1 MKKLYCLIVF
11 LSIGIFAQGQSWS
24 NLRQKTIAIA
34 DSVQLD
40 SLSIVPSSLIVSQET
55 QVLKEGVDF
64 EINYSTTLFHW
75 LNAVNKN
82 RNTTF
87 SYRVFPLN
95 FSSSTKPS
103 LIFDRKPEKVSG
115 KQEETYER
123 INGNAYPIDQNT
135 LEVSGT
141 IARGINVGNNQNMGL
156 NSTLNLQIKGKLSE
170 DVFIDAVMSDNS
182 IPMQPDGYSQ
192 QINEFDQIYMRIY
205 NEKHS
210 LQIGDLKLNES
221 NSYFL
226 KFNRKVQGLDLQ
238 TQSNKPAKN
247 RNTRN
252 RVSAA
257 VAKGS
262 FNRMEFLG
270 TEGIQGPY
278 QLKGANNETFVVVLA
293 GTEKVFLNG
302 ILLERGEKAD
312 YVMDYNTAELTFN
325 PKHMINNK
333 SRIIVEFEYSD
344 KNYNRFLF
352 YTDQE
357 LNYEK
362 GSISVQY
369 FTEGDAK
376 NQPVNQEINP
386 FEKKVLELAGDNI
399 KGSVVQNIDSIAF
412 DQNRVLYKMIDTLV
426 SGYFY
431 DSILVYSNHPDSAF
445 YQAGFSLVGENRGN
459 YIRILSATNGKMY
472 QWIAPQNGIPQG
484 NYEPVQLL
492 IPPKKQQLALIKSSF
507 KPTKNINIETE
518 LAYSQKDLNTF
529 SNLDSYDNNGYALST
544 RYQQKIK
551 LNASDLA
558 VFAHYNF
565 IHKHFNPLERFRPAE
580 FEREWNLLNGLK
592 SNEHYISSGITLSK
606 KQLHS
611 FSLIQEYLN
620 KGTEY
625 EGSKTLFKAMVKN
638 GKLSLTADG
647 SYLNTKGSTFNSTFY
662 QHHTSLAF
670 THKKW
675 EAGVRHQMEH
685 NKLFLG
691 NSDSLLNQSQLFSET
706 GTFLNYGD
714 SSSQQARIAYK
725 NRIDFSPFQNQLV
738 KSSVSDDV
746 SFEMQVAKN
755 RNNQLRTAV
764 TWRNLNVINDSLL
777 PNLKSEQNLLAR
789 LEHQLNVKKRL
800 VTLYTFYEMGS
811 GLESKKEYAYL
822 EVAPGQGNYTWVD
835 LNNNNQPE
843 LNEFELAAIPEE
855 ANYIKMYTP
864 TSEYLKVYSVKLN
877 ETLKINPDAL
887 WKNETGIKK
896 LASRFSNQLSLRIF
910 QKHSQSKLEAR
921 MNPFTSSYADSQII
935 STNNAMRN
943 TFSFNRS
950 HPKFGADYT
959 LSQQKQ
965 KSLLVNGFDE
975 SMLQL
980 HELKVRWNLTAELL
994 LLNTLSTQKRR
1005 YESEFFNT
1013 KNYRINSQSNSL
1025 TAQWQPGIR
1034 FRISLK
1040 YSIKQKENTWGN
1052 QHLLFQEISPELKY
1066 NSPSKGYIILSTA
1079 FINNRFKG
1087 DENTSAAYTMMEGN
1101 AAGKNFKWSV
1111 NITRNLNEF
1120 LRFTAN
1126 YSGRK
1131 PADLNTIHTG
1141 QFSLVAFF

>member
-1 MKKLYCLIVF
+1 MKNLYFFIVLF
-11 LSIGIFAQGQSWS
+11 LPAFFVQSQNWS
-24 NLRQKTIAIA
+24 NLRHATLVISDSARLDTLSVVPGSLVARQGTLILKEWDDFKFDYAKAQFTWL
-34 DSVQLD
+34 DSVHKKQK
-40 SLSIVPSSLIVSQET
+40 V
-55 QVLKEGVDF
+55 
-64 EINYSTTLFHW
+64 
-75 LNAVNKN
+75 
-82 RNTTF
+82 TF
-87 SYRVFPLN
+87 NYRVFPIN
-95 FSSSTKPS
+95 FASSLQSS
-103 LIFDRKPEKVSG
+103 VVF
-115 KQEETYER
+115 
-123 INGNAYPIDQNT
+123 NAYKKGLPEQNSELLDPGAQTGHNLTQNT
-135 LEVSGT
+135 LEVNGT

-156 NSTLNLQIKGKLSE
+156 NSTLNLQIKGKISE

-192 QINEFDQIYMRIY
+192 QINEFDQIYLRIY
-205 NEKHS
+205 NQKHS

-226 KFNRKVQGLDLQ
+226 KFNRKVQGVDFQ
-238 TQSNKPAKN
+238 NQSKSASKN
-247 RNTRN
+247 RSSSS

-257 VAKGS
+257 VAKGN

-302 ILLERGEKAD
+302 IKLERGEKAD

-333 SRIIVEFEYSD
+333 SRIIVEFEYAD

-352 YTDQE
+352 YTNQQFKH
-357 LNYEK
+357 EK

-376 NQPVNQEINP
+376 NQPVNQELNS
-386 FEKKVLELAGDNI
+386 FEKQVLELAGDNLN
-399 KGSVVQNIDSIAF
+399 GSVVQNIDSIAF
-412 DQNRVLYKMIDTLV
+412 DQNRVLYKMIDSLV
-426 SGYFY
+426 NGVFY
-431 DSILVYSNHPDSAF
+431 DSILVYSTHPDSAF
-445 YQAGFSLVGENRGN
+445 YQVGFSLVGENKGN
-459 YIRILSATNGKMY
+459 YIRVLSATNGKMY
-472 QWIAPQNGIPQG
+472 QWVAPQNGIPQG

-492 IPPKKQQLALIKSSF
+492 IPPKKQQLVLVKSALN
-507 KPTKNINIETE
+507 PTANITIETE
-518 LAYSQKDLNTF
+518 LAFSQKDLNTF
-529 SNLDSYDNNGYALST
+529 SNQDSYDNNGYALST
-544 RYQQKIK
+544 RYHQKIN
-551 LNASDLA
+551 LNASDLT
-558 VFAHYNF
+558 VFALYNF

-580 FEREWNLLNGLK
+580 FEREWNLFSPLK
-592 SNEHYISSGITLSK
+592 NNEHYISSGITLSK
-606 KQLHS
+606 KQHHS

-620 KGTEY
+620 KGTNY
-625 EGSKTLFKAMVKN
+625 EGSKTLFKAKVKN
-638 GKLSLTADG
+638 GKLNLTADG
-647 SYLNTKGSTFNSTFY
+647 SYLNTKGSAFSSAFY
-662 QHHTSLAF
+662 QHHTSLTF

-675 EAGVRHQMEH
+675 EAGVRHQME
-685 NKLFLG
+685 NNQLFLAHT
-691 NSDSLLNQSQLFSET
+691 DSLLNQSQLFSES
-706 GTFLNYGD
+706 GSFLNYGD
-714 SSSQQARIAYK
+714 SSSQLLRIAYK
-725 NRIDFSPFQNQLV
+725 NRIDFSPFQNQLE
-738 KSSVSDDV
+738 KSSVADDL
-746 SFEMQVAKN
+746 SFEMQLAKKP
-755 RNNQLRTAV
+755 NNQLQTAI

-789 LEHQLNVKKRL
+789 LEHQLSLKKRL
-800 VTLYTFYEMGS
+800 ISFYTFYEMGS

-855 ANYIKMYTP
+855 ANYIKLYTP

-877 ETLKINPDAL
+877 ETIKINPSAL
-887 WKNETGIKK
+887 WKSETGIKK

-935 STNNAMRN
+935 STNNALRN

-950 HPKFGADYT
+950 HPKFGADYI
-959 LSQQKQ
+959 LSQQRQ

-980 HELKVRWNLTAELL
+980 HELKIRWNLTPEFL
-994 LLNTLSTQKRR
+994 LLNTLSMQKRE
-1005 YESEFFNT
+1005 YQSEFFNT

-1025 TAQWQPGIR
+1025 LAQWQPGIR

-1040 YSIKQKENTWGN
+1040 YSIKQKDNTWGN
-1052 QHLLFQEISPELKY
+1052 QQLLYQELSPELKF
-1066 NSPSKGYIILSTA
+1066 NSPSKGYITLSAA

-1087 DENTSAAYTMMEGN
+1087 EENTSAAYTMMEGN
-1101 AAGKNFKWSV
+1101 ATGKNFKWNV
-1111 NITRNLNEF
+1111 NFTRNLNDF

-1131 PADLNTIHTG
+1131 PADLKTIHTG

>member
-1 MKKLYCLIVF
+1 
-11 LSIGIFAQGQSWS
+11 
-24 NLRQKTIAIA
+24 
-34 DSVQLD
+34 
-40 SLSIVPSSLIVSQET
+40 
-55 QVLKEGVDF
+55 
-64 EINYSTTLFHW
+64 
-75 LNAVNKN
+75 
-82 RNTTF
+82 
-87 SYRVFPLN
+87 
-95 FSSSTKPS
+95 
-103 LIFDRKPEKVSG
+103 
-115 KQEETYER
+115 
-123 INGNAYPIDQNT
+123 
-135 LEVSGT
+135 
-141 IARGINVGNNQNMGL
+141 
-156 NSTLNLQIKGKLSE
+156 
-170 DVFIDAVMSDNS
+170 
-182 IPMQPDGYSQ
+182 MQPDGYSQ

-205 NEKHS
+205 NQKHS
-210 LQIGDLKLNES
+210 LQIGDLKLNEN

-226 KFNRKVQGLDLQ
+226 KFNRKVQGIDLQ
-238 TQSNKPAKN
+238 TQSNYATKN
-247 RNTRN
+247 SYTRN

-262 FNRMEFLG
+262 FNRIEFLG

-302 ILLERGEKAD
+302 VMLERGEKAD
-312 YVMDYNTAELTFN
+312 YVMDYNTAELSFN

-352 YTDQE
+352 YTDQQF
-357 LNYEK
+357 NYNK

-386 FEKKVLELAGDNI
+386 FEKQVLELAGDNI
-399 KGSVVQNIDSIAF
+399 TGSVIPNIDSIAF

-426 SGYFY
+426 NGVFY
-431 DSILVYSNHPDSAF
+431 DSILVYSTHPDSAF

-459 YIRILSATNGKMY
+459 YIRVLSTTNGKMY
-472 QWIAPQNGIPQG
+472 QWVAPQNSIPQG

-492 IPPKKQQLALIKSSF
+492 IPPKKQQLALIKSTF
-507 KPTKNINIETE
+507 KPTKNIKIETE

-529 SNLDSYDNNGYALST
+529 SNRDSYDNNGYALST
-544 RYQQKIK
+544 RYHQKIN
-551 LNASDLA
+551 LNASNLT

-565 IHKHFNPLERFRPAE
+565 IHKHFYPLERFRPAE
-580 FEREWNLLNGLK
+580 FEREWNLLSEIKN
-592 SNEHYISSGITLSK
+592 NEHYISSGITLSK
-606 KQLHS
+606 KQHHS
-611 FSLIQEYLN
+611 FSVIQEYLN

-625 EGSKTLFKAMVKN
+625 EGSKTLFRTKVKN
-638 GKLSLTADG
+638 GKLSFTADG
-647 SYLNTKGSTFNSTFY
+647 SYLNTKGSAFSSVFY

-675 EAGVRHQMEH
+675 EAGVGHHMEN
-685 NKLFLG
+685 NKLFLVHT
-691 NSDSLLNQSQLFSET
+691 DSLLNQSQLFSET
-706 GTFLNYGD
+706 GSFLNYGD

-738 KSSVSDDV
+738 KSSVSDDL
-746 SFEMQVAKN
+746 SFEMQLAKN
-755 RNNQLRTAV
+755 PNNQLQTAI
-764 TWRNLNVINDSLL
+764 TWRNLNIINDSLL
-777 PNLKSEQNLLAR
+777 PNLKSEQNLLAW

-835 LNNNNQPE
+835 LNNNNQQE
-843 LNEFELAAIPEE
+843 LNEFELAAIAEE

-864 TSEYLKVYSVKLN
+864 TGEYLKVYSVKLN
-877 ETLKINPDAL
+877 ETLKINPDAI
-887 WKNETGIKK
+887 WKNESGIKK
-896 LASRFSNQLSLRIF
+896 LASHFSNQLSLRIF

-935 STNNAMRN
+935 STNNSLRN

-994 LLNTLSTQKRR
+994 LLNTFSMQKRM

-1040 YSIKQKENTWGN
+1040 YSIKQKDNTWGN
-1052 QHLLFQEISPELKY
+1052 QHLLYQEISPELKF
-1066 NSPSKGYIILSTA
+1066 NSPSKGYITLSTA

-1087 DENTSAAYTMMEGN
+1087 EENTSAAYTMMEGN
-1101 AAGKNFKWSV
+1101 AAGKNFKWNV
-1111 NITRNLNEF
+1111 NISRNINDF
-1120 LRFTAN
+1120 LRFTAS
-1126 YSGRK
+1126 YTGRK
-1131 PADLNTIHTG
+1131 PADLKTIHTG